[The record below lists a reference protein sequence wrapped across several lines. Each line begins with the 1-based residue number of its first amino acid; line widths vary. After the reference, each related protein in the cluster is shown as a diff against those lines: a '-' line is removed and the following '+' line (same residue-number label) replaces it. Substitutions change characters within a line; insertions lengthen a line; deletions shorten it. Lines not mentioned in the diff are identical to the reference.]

1 MKKLLVLFL
10 AVFTLI
16 GMVGCSQTEKLKYV
30 TEMADAVPDLTGAY
44 VGLHDLYTSP
54 LSYTT
59 EEWTTTLREHKG
71 EIEEEYNQIQELTPL
86 DSLTDAHN
94 SLLQVLEVTID
105 TNNVIDEQIQKGEKI
120 DFTNALNKLN
130 ELKAGLEQALTEI
143 TSFK

>member
-59 EEWTTTLREHKG
+59 EEWTTAFREHKG
-71 EIEEEYNQIQELTPL
+71 EIEEEYNQIQGLTPL

-105 TNNVIDEQIQKGEKI
+105 TNNVIDEQIQRGEKI